1 MAGWK
6 RMENELKIFPATLA
20 RKEKLITYLVGFGVG
35 MGVPTVL
42 GISFALGFQEPWLL
56 LFPLPFVLAFGAP
69 YFFRPLGFV
78 VANDAIII
86 LRPLGSRRIQL
97 ETLQEIRVPAMHPP
111 GMTIGLMRVQGL
123 YGTFGSFWNKHWG
136 KFRVYVTNQ
145 ANTVELGLT
154 NGSRIIISPD
164 DPQAFVQAVR
174 NLATFHNLNVRTFQ
188 A

>member
-1 MAGWK
+1 MDD
-6 RMENELKIFPATLA
+6 EQKIFPATLA

-42 GISFALGFQEPWLL
+42 GVSFAFGFQEPWLL

-69 YFFRPLGFV
+69 YFFRPLGFAV
-78 VANDAIII
+78 TNDAILI

-97 ETLQEIRVPAMHPP
+97 ETLREIRVPATHPP

-136 KFRVYVTNQ
+136 KSYVYVTNQ

-154 NGSRIIISPD
+154 NRSRLIISPD
-164 DPQAFVQAVR
+164 DPQEFVQAVK
-174 NLATFHNLNVRTFQ
+174 NVATAYGLNIQ
-188 A
+188 LC